1 MNSIMFCQ
9 TLLWCET
16 FSTFITIEV
25 VNLFCLAPVSV
36 QMLLKINFGSKSFT
50 TMITYV
56 FCAFHWG
63 FVFLKTLFRYK
74 YRFANIT
81 FKYFSFV
88 DFTLVTQQSSLSWTR
103 IFTLITLEKV
113 FLQQCWQFKS
123 LKVFGPYKDQDKD
136 QIFTKK
142 GPNKDRFESNKD
154 QLPQPKLMAKMIDIA
169 ARLTYT
175 QAEVNI

>member
-1 MNSIMFCQ
+1 M
-9 TLLWCET
+9 
-16 FSTFITIEV
+16 
-25 VNLFCLAPVSV
+25 
-36 QMLLKINFGSKSFT
+36 
-50 TMITYV
+50 
-56 FCAFHWG
+56 
-63 FVFLKTLFRYK
+63 
-74 YRFANIT
+74 
-81 FKYFSFV
+81 
-88 DFTLVTQQSSLSWTR
+88 
-103 IFTLITLEKV
+103 
-113 FLQQCWQFKS
+113 QCWQFKS